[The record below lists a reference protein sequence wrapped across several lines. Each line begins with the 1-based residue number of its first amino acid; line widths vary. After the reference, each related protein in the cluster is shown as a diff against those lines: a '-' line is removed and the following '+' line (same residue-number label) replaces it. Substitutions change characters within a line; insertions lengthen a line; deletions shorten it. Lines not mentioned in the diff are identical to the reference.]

1 MNYLKMSP
9 GECFGIIIAP
19 PISSK
24 KEAKKKTG
32 VRHCIYPIHTTEISY
47 MHVY

>member
-1 MNYLKMSP
+1 MNP

-19 PISSK
+19 PPISSK
-24 KEAKKKTG
+24 KGAKKKTG

-47 MHVY
+47 MYV

>member
-1 MNYLKMSP
+1 MSP
-9 GECFGIIIAP
+9 GECFSIIIPPP

-24 KEAKKKTG
+24 KRSKKKKNG

-47 MHVY
+47 MYVY

>member
-1 MNYLKMSP
+1 MSP

-19 PISSK
+19 PPPQFRVK
-24 KEAKKKTG
+24 KKQKKTG

-47 MHVY
+47 MYVY